1 MNNRSYVYEIV
12 VAPDITDDTTKPID
26 LLNAFLKSSSDMAM
40 LQSLIPQYIMTY
52 NSKTREIIPSK
63 PRVRSAPRVVS
74 ASHDTVS
81 VEVKFWEQAY
91 VYGVIIADPTNR
103 TLSSQVINGSDAN
116 NNAVVSQH
124 YSAVTSDT
132 SGVAILTFTLLS
144 DNTSYT
150 VFISASC
157 VLPFVPRLS
166 LSDSE
171 VVSVSV
177 KTMLNLSLKKNQG
190 QVIDV
195 IKDINPSL
203 ADKVRV
209 QI

>member
-1 MNNRSYVYEIV
+1 MRS
-12 VAPDITDDTTKPID
+12 P
-26 LLNAFLKSSSDMAM
+26 
-40 LQSLIPQYIMTY
+40 
-52 NSKTREIIPSK
+52 
-63 PRVRSAPRVVS
+63 PRVIS

-91 VYGVIIADPTNR
+91 VYGVIIPYPTNN
-103 TLSSQVINGSDAN
+103 TLSSQVINGSDPN

-124 YSAVTSDT
+124 YSAVTSST
-132 SGVAILTFTLLS
+132 SGVATLTFTLLS
-144 DNTSYT
+144 DNTYYI

-166 LSDSE
+166 LSDNE
-171 VVSVSV
+171 VVSVST